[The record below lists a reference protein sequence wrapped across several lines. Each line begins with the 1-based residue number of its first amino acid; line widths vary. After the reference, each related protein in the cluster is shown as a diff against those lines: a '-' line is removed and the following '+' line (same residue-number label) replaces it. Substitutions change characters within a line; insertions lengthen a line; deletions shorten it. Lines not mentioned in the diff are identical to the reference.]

1 MRRLGKRIVA
11 ITLAATMMGSLTPQA
26 MTFLQNEVVY
36 AAEVS
41 AVYESSESKT
51 QKFDFS
57 ELSEEK
63 WVDDNGKYTLK
74 YAFTN
79 NDDLKVNPKYTM
91 KAKATIDE
99 ATYDS
104 LGEDGYIKV
113 QPITKVVDWN
123 GYTKPSAM
131 TELKK
136 SSFTKAGDVYVADI
150 QAAYQVDEISKL
162 MEIDFEVVGVKAKGA
177 ISFSDVSIVNEA
189 SAPAVKR
196 TELYRNENAK
206 TKENIDF
213 SDLEEEDWKGAG
225 KITFAYDDSIKGS
238 LGNVNEEYELTAKV
252 TLDEA
257 SYQSLAADKAHL
269 NIQGVTK
276 LGEKWDWKNSTN
288 CQWLQQDSFK
298 KDGDDYSA
306 DLNVK
311 FSGMTPDALMDV
323 EFVIVGTGFKGNVT
337 FSNVVLTNLSSD
349 KQELVEQEPTVLSD
363 LNDESQM
370 KQWAGET
377 GYQYFHGGDKV
388 AEPELAYDANN
399 GDGRLKVSL
408 NYTANS
414 GESWSEAKVK
424 FTPKEAVNIS
434 NYNQVSVDLIYPENS
449 NISKIKFFSNSGI
462 NKDISIDTSEAT
474 EAENGYKKVT
484 ITLGFS
490 PSTTPLEDL
499 TIGLIGVNS
508 SFEGDVYLDNLILSQ
523 KDASGDFVK
532 ITETPN
538 AVGTQ
543 AAVTTTTKTLTMT
556 DKDASDSA
564 KALYAYL
571 QGLTESDQ
579 VLFGHQNDVSRSVS
593 GKELG
598 DVKDVTGS
606 VSGIFGID
614 SLSLFGSEAGGTDAA
629 SALQNSIAYSKKAV
643 ENGAIVTLSAHM
655 PNFTN
660 AKIKANGD
668 GTYDFFNCDFNESK
682 DTSGDSL
689 KKILPGGEK
698 NAVYTAYLDTIAKY
712 AKALQKEN
720 IPVIFR
726 PFHENTGSWFWWGSA
741 NTVESYKSLYAYT
754 RDYLESK
761 DVHNMLYVY
770 SPNGPMETEEEY
782 MSRYPGDAYVDILA
796 FDYYN
801 DFNTYP
807 AEADTSFFDHLD
819 RTCQVVSSVAGKHN
833 KLAAISETGT
843 RVMKKDGSDNEGLL
857 VKNNPVSEAKS
868 GTNWYQKVS
877 DIAKKNDMP
886 YYLVWANFSD
896 TNFYVPYKY
905 NDTLGQEMIN
915 DFISYYNSD
924 SSIFGNGT
932 NFYKNINNFA
942 NVKTKNYTETSGYMV
957 APFDMDVITKE
968 TTLKASVSN
977 ATNVSFV
984 VTDTATNKSKTLNA
998 TKDVTSG
1005 LYTAELTDEIIAE
1018 IGKTDVAQIQLVA
1031 DGNELSTIT
1040 NLSIGKEKD
1049 KAPAG
1054 VLENF
1059 DYYVGSNGLLGV
1071 AYNGNSAAGC
1081 SSSFTLDKTHKSDG
1095 TYGAAFNYKLET
1107 TGSEVWT
1114 GLVNSKLSNT
1124 DFSKYNALKFWTKL
1138 DGKGQKVVIQIK
1150 AGNNGEEF
1158 EVYLTN
1164 LAKTTGEYELTVPFS
1179 AFKGKKGGT
1188 LDAEA
1193 LKNVQAL
1200 GIWCNSNPAG
1210 EAVDVESTIY
1220 FDAFVGT
1227 KASESQ
1233 LTKVDANGFVLADTN
1248 SGNNGGSTGG
1258 STTPGTTTPGTT
1270 TPDKPSSDTKTE
1282 TTTETKPDG
1291 TKIVTTTTTKEDG
1304 SVTKKSEITDA
1315 SGNKVATVTV
1325 KTDAAGKTT
1334 ATASVTATSKSGVA
1348 GAKTTISADTVK
1360 KITDV
1365 AGTDE
1370 GVISQKVVDATG
1382 KVLYTV
1388 KANASDLTAGNK
1400 LSIVKYNE
1408 KTKKYTLVSK
1418 KEYKVSAS
1426 GNVSVTIKNNGTYKL
1441 VSQKK
1446 ADEITKS
1453 VLKTVKAKNTAK
1465 TLKKGKKT
1473 TMALS
1478 SALDKPNVSKI
1489 TYLSSKSSVAKVD
1502 KNGKVTAKKAG
1513 IATIKAKVTLK
1524 NGKTKIVTMK
1534 VTVK

>member
-213 SDLEEEDWKGAG
+213 SDLEEEDWNGAG

-252 TLDEA
+252 TLDKS
-257 SYQSLAADKAHL
+257 SYQSLTADKAHL

-276 LGEKWDWKNSTN
+276 LGENWNWNNSTN

-298 KDGDDYSA
+298 EDGDDYSA
-306 DLNVK
+306 DLKVK
-311 FSGMTPDALMDV
+311 FSGITPDALMDV
-323 EFVIVGTGFKGNVT
+323 EFVIVGTGFKGDVT

-349 KQELVEQEPTVLSD
+349 KQELVEQDPTVLSD
-363 LNDESQM
+363 LKDASQAG
-370 KQWAGET
+370 QWAGET
-377 GYQYFHGGDKV
+377 GYQYFHGGTENAASEV
-388 AEPELAYDANN
+388 SYDANN

-424 FTPKEAVNIS
+424 FTPEKAVDIS

-462 NKDISIDTSEAT
+462 NKDTSIDTSEAT
-474 EAENGYKKVT
+474 DAGNGYKKVT

-508 SFEGDVYLDNLILSQ
+508 SFKGDVYLDNLILSQ

-532 ITETPN
+532 ITTTPN
-538 AVGTQ
+538 ANGTQ
-543 AAVTTTTKTLTMT
+543 AAVATTTKTLTMT
-556 DKDASDSA
+556 DPNASDSA

-614 SLSLFGSEAGGTDAA
+614 SLALFGSEAGGTDAKT
-629 SALQNSIAYSKKAV
+629 ALENSIKYSKDAAA
-643 ENGAIVTLSAHM
+643 NGAIVTLSAHM

-660 AKIKANGD
+660 AKIKDNGN

-698 NAVYTAYLDTIAKY
+698 NDVYTAYLDTIATY
-712 AKALQKEN
+712 AKELQQDN

-761 DVHNMLYVY
+761 GVHNMLYVY
-770 SPNGPMETEEEY
+770 SPNGPLETEEDY
-782 MSRYPGDAYVDILA
+782 MKAYPGDAYVDILA

-807 AEADTSFFDHLD
+807 ASADTSFFKNLD
-819 RTCQVVSSVAGKHN
+819 TTCSVVSSVAKKHG

-868 GTNWYQKVS
+868 GKNWYQEVS
-877 DIAKKNDMP
+877 NIAKKNDMP

-915 DFISYYNSD
+915 DFISYYND
-924 SSIFGNGT
+924 KSSIFGNGT
-932 NFYKNINNFA
+932 NFYDNISKFA
-942 NVKTKNYTETSGYMV
+942 NAKTKDYTETSGYMV
-957 APFDMDVITKE
+957 APFDMDAILDT

-977 ATNVSFV
+977 ATKVSFV
-984 VTDTATNKSKTLNA
+984 VKDTASNKSVTLEAAKNEN
-998 TKDVTSG
+998 G
-1005 LYTAELTDEIIAE
+1005 LYTAELTDAIMAE

-1031 DGNELSTIT
+1031 DGKTLSTIE
-1040 NLSIGKEKD
+1040 NLSLGKEKE

-1059 DYYVGSNGLLGV
+1059 DYYVGSNGLLDV

-1081 SSSFTLDKTHKSDG
+1081 SSSFTLDKTYKSDG
-1095 TYGAAFNYKLET
+1095 TYGAAFNYKLKT
-1107 TGSEVWT
+1107 ASSEVWT

-1124 DFSKYNALKFWTKL
+1124 DFSAYNALKFWTKL
-1138 DGKGQKVVIQIK
+1138 DGKGQKVVVQIK
-1150 AGNNGEEF
+1150 AGGEEF

-1179 AFKGKKGGT
+1179 AFKGKNRGT

-1193 LKNVQAL
+1193 LKDVQAF

-1227 KASESQ
+1227 NASESEM
-1233 LTKVDANGFVLADTN
+1233 TKVDANGFVIADTN

-1258 STTPGTTTPGTT
+1258 STGGTTTPGTT

-1282 TTTETKPDG
+1282 TSTETKPDG
-1291 TKIVTTTTTKEDG
+1291 TKIETTTTTKEDG

-1315 SGNKVATVTV
+1315 SGKKTATVTV

-1334 ATASVTATSKSGVA
+1334 ASASVISMTKS
-1348 GAKTTISADTVK
+1348 GAKTTISADAVK
-1360 KITDV
+1360 KITEA
-1365 AGTDE
+1365 AGTKDVE
-1370 GVISQKVVDATG
+1370 VSQKVVDAKG
-1382 KVLYTV
+1382 KTLYTV
-1388 KANASDLTAGNK
+1388 KADASDLKAGKK
-1400 LSIVKYNE
+1400 LTLVKYNE
-1408 KTKKYTLVSK
+1408 KTKQYTLVTK
-1418 KEYKVSAS
+1418 KDYKVSKS
-1426 GNVSVTIKNNGTYKL
+1426 GNVNVSIKDKGTYKL
-1441 VSQKK
+1441 VDQKE
-1446 ADEITKS
+1446 ANVITKNILS
-1453 VLKTVKAKNTAK
+1453 TVKAENKTKNV
-1465 TLKKGKKT
+1465 KKDQKT

-1478 SALDKPNVSKI
+1478 SELDMTNVSKI
-1489 TYLSSKSSVAKVD
+1489 TYSSSKKSVAKVD

-1513 IATIKAKVTLK
+1513 TATIKAKVTLK
-1524 NGKTKIVTMK
+1524 NGKTKTVTMK